1 MFLKTLPFLLLASSP
16 RTKAGNESHSDVGIR
31 DIWGCNIAEDVAR
44 EMVPFRVCSSPV
56 ESVVWAN
63 ETLVG
68 IFDDIKNELE
78 CWAECEQEPACN
90 FYSYNSYNSQQAYH

>member
-1 MFLKTLPFLLLASSP
+1 MFLKTLPFLLLVSSS
-16 RTKAGNESHSDVGIR
+16 RTKAGNESHSDVEIR
-31 DIWGCNIAEDVAR
+31 DIWGCNIAENAAR

-56 ESVVWAN
+56 ESIEWAN

-68 IFDDIKNELE
+68 IFDDIENELE

-90 FYSYNSYNSQQAYH
+90 FYSYNSQQAYH